1 MTINFTVFFGCLFPG
16 VPDNSVKADV
26 HGIIQGLPVPW
37 PLHDPDACHSSGLT
51 CPLQPGN
58 NYHYTSNIEVL
69 KSYPKVSSS
78 LQTKYVFMP
87 YQIVADVWK
96 TWRRYSISESQNSVI
111 LRSMFHLQFIRL
123 SSCTSSN
130 VDLFADMICD
140 ILICEKPKTIMYL
153 IAEENI

>member
-1 MTINFTVFFGCLFPG
+1 MRWKHSALSEKPAAFTIRHILMETPGSYTRLCSIPHNSIPIYYLRNIKADICTSQKGWRCFNIKAHLIFRITFNFPAFFGCLFPG

-69 KSYPKVSSS
+69 KSYPKVS
-78 LQTKYVFMP
+78 
-87 YQIVADVWK
+87 
-96 TWRRYSISESQNSVI
+96 
-111 LRSMFHLQFIRL
+111 
-123 SSCTSSN
+123 
-130 VDLFADMICD
+130 
-140 ILICEKPKTIMYL
+140 
-153 IAEENI
+153 

>member
-1 MTINFTVFFGCLFPG
+1 
-16 VPDNSVKADV
+16 VKADV

-58 NYHYTSNIEVL
+58 NYHYTSAIQVL

-87 YQIVADVWK
+87 HQIVADVWK
-96 TWRRYSISESQNSVI
+96 TWRRYSNSESPTSLI
-111 LRSMFHLQFIRL
+111 LRSRFHLQFIRL
-123 SSCTSSN
+123 SSCISPN
-130 VDLFADMICD
+130 IDLFADMTCD
-140 ILICEKPKTIMYL
+140 ILYVKNQKLLST
-153 IAEENI
+153 